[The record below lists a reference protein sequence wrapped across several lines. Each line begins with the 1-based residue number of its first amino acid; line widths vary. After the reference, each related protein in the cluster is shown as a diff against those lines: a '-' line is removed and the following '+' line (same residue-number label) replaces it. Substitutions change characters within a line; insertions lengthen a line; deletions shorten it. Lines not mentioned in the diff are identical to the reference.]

1 MTELK
6 KRLEE
11 DAALVEAALLSYFDR
26 HVQGKTTLY
35 AAMRY
40 STMCGGKRIRPFL
53 VIEFCRLLGGDVN
66 AAIPYA
72 IAIEMIHTFSLI
84 HDDLPAMD
92 NDDFRR
98 GKPTC
103 HKVYGE
109 APALLAGDALIF
121 SAMQA
126 ALENPYT
133 DDGNKTRA
141 LICLAEAAGAD
152 GMCEGQM
159 IDMECEG
166 KTVKFETLLSL
177 HAHKTGALI
186 RAAAKLGA
194 IAANADAR
202 QIHTADV
209 YGEKIGL
216 AFQIVDDVLDRVGD
230 AAKLGKPIG
239 SDAKN
244 QKSTFLSYM
253 SIEDAM
259 AYAGRLT
266 DEAVTTLSEYADTQ
280 ILTELARYLLTR
292 KN

>member
-1 MTELK
+1 MTELTEHLK
-6 KRLEE
+6 A
-11 DAALVEAALLSYFDR
+11 DAALVDQALLAYFDT
-26 HVQGKTTLY
+26 HDQDKTTLY

-53 VIEFCRLLGGDVN
+53 VIEFCRLFGGDVN

-72 IAIEMIHTFSLI
+72 AAIEMIHTFSLI

-109 APALLAGDALIF
+109 AQALLAGDALIF

-126 ALENPYT
+126 ALENRFT
-133 DDGNKTRA
+133 DDNNKSRA
-141 LICLAEAAGAD
+141 LSCLSKAAGAD

-159 IDMECEG
+159 IDMACEG
-166 KTVKFETLLSL
+166 KAVGFETLLSL

-194 IAANADAR
+194 IAANAGEE
-202 QIHTADV
+202 QIRTADV

-230 AAKLGKPIG
+230 VEKLGKPIG

-253 SIEDAM
+253 STEDAM
-259 AYAGRLT
+259 AHAGRLT
-266 DEAVTTLSEYADTQ
+266 DEAAAVVSDCAGAQ
-280 ILTELARYLLTR
+280 ILTELAKYLLNR
-292 KN
+292 KS